1 MRVLQDNSCTVEG
14 VRQLFTSIST
24 KYIYSLAQKELDSLT
39 KRPWHCT
46 VLVRTKT
53 DTALENTLMENLLEN
68 RQF

>member
-14 VRQLFTSIST
+14 VSKLSTSISS
-24 KYIYSLAQKELDSLT
+24 IYRLANKDIDGLT

-46 VLVRTKT
+46 ALVRTKT